1 MRHAIA
7 CGKALLKAKE
17 KAGHGGWEGLFGGAN
32 RSFANSKNERFEFS
46 KQQARRYIKV
56 ASYPALARQ
65 ALLEDQ
71 GERFNLDRTYAA
83 LAGRCPCAGIASRGD
98 ARTGRWRPLAGS
110 RCGRGAW
117 VLPVA
122 WLPSGFEGAGLG

>member
-1 MRHAIA
+1 
-7 CGKALLKAKE
+7 LLKAKE
-17 KAGHGGWEGLFGGAN
+17 KVGHGGWEGLFGGAN

-56 ASYPALARQ
+56 ASYPFLARQ

-71 GERFNLDRTYAA
+71 GERFNLDRTYAV
-83 LAGRCPCAGIASRGD
+83 LAGRCPCVGIPSVADR
-98 ARTGRWRPLAGS
+98 ATGLLWPLAGS

-117 VLPVA
+117 VLHGRR
-122 WLPSGFEGAGLG
+122 LPSGFEGSGLG